1 MKNLM
6 MMLMA
11 ITMMMMLMVITMMM
25 MLMVITMMM
34 SNMMMIYCKI
44 YFLFIVFGLIFK

>member
-25 MLMVITMMM
+25 MMMMM